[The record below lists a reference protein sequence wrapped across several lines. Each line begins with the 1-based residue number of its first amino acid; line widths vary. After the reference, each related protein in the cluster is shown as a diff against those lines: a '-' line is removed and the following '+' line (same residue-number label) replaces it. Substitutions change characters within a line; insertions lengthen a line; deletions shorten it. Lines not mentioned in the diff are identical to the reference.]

1 MPTTVLVDA
10 WHLGGHSANR
20 GIGTYLRGILPIL
33 GGTPGLDLVGL
44 AEDETVLPDGVRF
57 RRIRRWAP
65 GRFAQREHEL
75 RLPIDLAR
83 AARAADADVVFS
95 PADDPPARCRRP
107 WVQMLHD
114 LIPLVVDDPAMAGP
128 AQRWKRIGPRL
139 RDADAVCTNSR
150 CSADDAVRLLG
161 VDPDR
166 IHVIPLG
173 VDPRYRPADQDAQ
186 PREGPPTILYVG
198 EYGPHKGFAE
208 AFAVAA
214 AVAEAGLPH
223 RLAMVGYLAPWY
235 EPTVRGLL
243 AASPRPDRVD
253 LLGYVDDIVATYQQA
268 DALIVTSRYEG
279 FCLPVLEAMACGT
292 PVVAFANSALPE
304 VVADAGILV
313 ERRDVD
319 AFAEALVG
327 LLRDPSAQRAAV
339 TRGLA
344 HARSFTWERCAS
356 AHAKVLTSVARSR

>member
-1 MPTTVLVDA
+1 MTTTVLVDT
-10 WHLGGHSANR
+10 WHLSGHSANR
-20 GIGTYLRGILPIL
+20 GIGTYLRGILPLL
-33 GGTPGLDLVGL
+33 GHDPELDLL
-44 AEDETVLPDGVRF
+44 ALTTDARTVPPGTRS

-75 RLPIDLAR
+75 RLPIDLAL
-83 AARAADADVVFS
+83 AARTGDVDVVFS

-114 LIPLVVDDPAMAGP
+114 LIPLVVEDPAMAGP
-128 AQRWKRIGPRL
+128 ARRWKRIGPRL
-139 RDADAVCTNSR
+139 READAVC
-150 CSADDAVRLLG
+150 ADDAARLLG
-161 VDPDR
+161 LDASR
-166 IHVIPLG
+166 IHVMPLG
-173 VDPRYRPADQDAQ
+173 VDARYRPAA
-186 PREGPPTILYVG
+186 EESCSGPPTIIYVG

-208 AFAVAA
+208 AFAVAG
-214 AVAEAGLPH
+214 AVAAAGLPH

-235 EPTVRGLL
+235 EPIVRNLL

-253 LLGYVDDIVATYQQA
+253 LLGYVDDIVTTYQQA

-313 ERRDVD
+313 EDRDID
-319 AFAEALVG
+319 AFAEALVE
-327 LLRDPSAQRAAV
+327 LLRDPGAHRAAV
-339 TRGLA
+339 NRGLE
-344 HARSFTWERCAS
+344 HARSFTWERCAH
-356 AHAKVLTSVARSR
+356 AHAGVLKSVAHA